1 MCIWTKPLVL
11 SIFFLLNLFLYVRF
25 LMARAS
31 HNHNFFGFLVIFGS
45 SSTSNSPLQPFFRLQ
60 VFQNEKSYTLKKKK
74 KKILPSH
81 CCPATCQKWKSSN
94 FSMHS
99 CTLHVLYFLVLV
111 LKQTIH
117 NTSIMCVYKTVY
129 PSTRE
134 GSNWFSRV
142 QFIIRLDWIFYFIYI
157 YIYIHITANKNY

>member
-1 MCIWTKPLVL
+1 MCIWTKPLEL

-25 LMARAS
+25 LMAKAS

-45 SSTSNSPLQPFFRLQ
+45 SSTSNSSIQPFFHLQ
-60 VFQNEKSYTLKKKK
+60 VFQNEKSYTFK

-81 CCPATCQKWKSSN
+81 CCPAICQKWKSSN

-117 NTSIMCVYKTVY
+117 NTSIMCVNNTVY

-134 GSNWFSRV
+134 GSNLFSRV
-142 QFIIRLDWIFYFIYI
+142 QFIVRLDWFFLL
-157 YIYIHITANKNY
+157 HILLPIKITN

>member
-1 MCIWTKPLVL
+1 MEL

-25 LMARAS
+25 LMAKAS

-45 SSTSNSPLQPFFRLQ
+45 SSTSNSSLQPFFHLQ
-60 VFQNEKSYTLKKKK
+60 LFQNEKSYLFL

-81 CCPATCQKWKSSN
+81 CSPATCQKWKSSN

-99 CTLHVLYFLVLV
+99 CTLHVFYFLVLV

-117 NTSIMCVYKTVY
+117 NTSIMYVNNTVY

-134 GSNWFSRV
+134 GSNLFSCV
-142 QFIIRLDWIFYFIYI
+142 QFIVRLDWYFSIY
-157 YIYIHITANKNY
+157 ITANKNY

>member
-1 MCIWTKPLVL
+1 MCI

-31 HNHNFFGFLVIFGS
+31 HNHNFFGFLGIFWF
-45 SSTSNSPLQPFFRLQ
+45 PRDFWLFLYLQ
-60 VFQNEKSYTLKKKK
+60 VPTAPYSLSLISKHFKMKNPTLFF

-81 CCPATCQKWKSSN
+81 CCPATCQKWRSYN

-111 LKQTIH
+111 LKQMIH
-117 NTSIMCVYKTVY
+117 NTSIMYVNNTVY
-129 PSTRE
+129 LSTRE
-134 GSNWFSRV
+134 GSNLFSCV
-142 QFIIRLDWIFYFIYI
+142 QFIVRLDWFFLL
-157 YIYIHITANKNY
+157 HILLPIKITN

>member
-1 MCIWTKPLVL
+1 MSIWTKPLGL
-11 SIFFLLNLFLYVRF
+11 SIFFLLNFFLYFRF

-45 SSTSNSPLQPFFRLQ
+45 SSTSNSPLQPFFHLQ
-60 VFQNEKSYTLKKKK
+60 EFQNEKSYTFKKKK
-74 KKILPSH
+74 KLPSH
-81 CCPATCQKWKSSN
+81 CCPAICQKWKSSN

-111 LKQTIH
+111 LKQMIH
-117 NTSIMCVYKTVY
+117 NTTIMCVNNTVY

-134 GSNWFSRV
+134 GSNLLSRV
-142 QFIIRLDWIFYFIYI
+142 QFTVRLDWFFITY
-157 YIYIHITANKNY
+157 ITANKNY